1 MIEMLWIV
9 FFASFSSKVALAQE
23 PTCACSKF
31 HYEEQML
38 EKIVRMEFSV
48 ERMKIE
54 TEEARKSVE
63 KTTDE
68 FKRLKAEHEHYVDAS
83 KKEIQELKETLRTP
97 TIAFKAK
104 KVRNRMPSIDETIVF
119 KETLF
124 NFGEHYD
131 NFTGIFTA
139 PIHGTYLFTIHTC
152 LYIRV
157 HMYYGVMVEGER
169 IANGMFYEWNANNCN
184 TVDAIVV
191 MKSEDWVW
199 VKYLRS
205 STTGQNVI
213 EGNNDNRWN
222 TFSGTLIHT

>member
-1 MIEMLWIV
+1 MLWII
-9 FFASFSSKVALAQE
+9 FFASFSSKVVLAQE

-38 EKIVRMEFSV
+38 KKIVRMEFFV
-48 ERMKIE
+48 ERMNIE
-54 TEEARKSVE
+54 TEEARISVE

-68 FKRLKAEHEHYVDAS
+68 FKRLKTEYEQYVDAS
-83 KKEIQELKETLRTP
+83 QKEIQDLKETLRTP

-104 KVRNRMPSIDETIVF
+104 KVRNQMPSIDETIVF

-139 PIHGTYLFTIHTC
+139 PVHGTYLFTIHIC
-152 LYIRV
+152 LQVGVY
-157 HMYYGVMVEGER
+157 MYYGIMVEGER
-169 IANGMFYEWNANNCN
+169 ITNGLFYEGNTTNCN
-184 TVDAIVV
+184 TADAIMVL
-191 MKSEDWVW
+191 KSGDRVW

-205 STTGQNVI
+205 STTGKAVI
-213 EGNNDNRWN
+213 EGNHDHRWN
-222 TFSGTLIHT
+222 TFSGTLINT